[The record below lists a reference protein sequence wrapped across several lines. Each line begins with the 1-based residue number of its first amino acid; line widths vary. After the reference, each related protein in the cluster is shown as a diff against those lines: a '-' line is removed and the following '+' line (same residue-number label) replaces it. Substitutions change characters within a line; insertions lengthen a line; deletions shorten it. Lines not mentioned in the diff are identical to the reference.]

1 MTNWKE
7 DPKVNEAHEDF
18 RASVRDYAIALAN
31 DLDSVGKLAVARK
44 RQVNEK
50 LDVLLEAVAASGSPP
65 SPAQVCP
72 ICVGRGVVSYPPNTP
87 IDQPSFVSSST
98 GPWSCP
104 FCKGTMLVGAS
115 SGSTG
120 APPRDWPEDF
130 SHENGRYSCRCTLCG
145 KMFEGHKRRVI
156 CKLWAGAGSTGGA
169 PPAKEVWA
177 ILYED
182 ADKQVP
188 EVFVGHGAE
197 EAARRTFADRLMNW
211 TCHLLCT
218 AGGAPT

>member
-72 ICVGRGVVSYPPNTP
+72 ICVGRVVGSYPPNTP
-87 IDQPSFVSSST
+87 IDQPSFV
-98 GPWSCP
+98 
-104 FCKGTMLVGAS
+104 L
-115 SGSTG
+115 
-120 APPRDWPEDF
+120 
-130 SHENGRYSCRCTLCG
+130 L
-145 KMFEGHKRRVI
+145 
-156 CKLWAGAGSTGGA
+156 
-169 PPAKEVWA
+169 
-177 ILYED
+177 
-182 ADKQVP
+182 
-188 EVFVGHGAE
+188 HGAMVVPVLQGNN
-197 EAARRTFADRLMNW
+197 ACCGLVRL
-211 TCHLLCT
+211 HGGT
-218 AGGAPT
+218 AS

>member
-1 MTNWKE
+1 M
-7 DPKVNEAHEDF
+7 NEAHEVSA
-18 RASVRDYAIALAN
+18 RRSATMRSLAN
-31 DLDSVGKLAVARK
+31 DLDSVGKLRSRRK

-87 IDQPSFVSSST
+87 IDQPSFVSNSHGAMVVPVLQGNNACWGLSST
-98 GPWSCP
+98 
-104 FCKGTMLVGAS
+104 
-115 SGSTG
+115 STG
-120 APPRDWPEDF
+120 HRLVI
-130 SHENGRYSCRCTLCG
+130 GRKISRTKTVGTPADARSCG

-156 CKLWAGAGSTGGA
+156 CKLCAGAGSTRGA
-169 PPAKEVWA
+169 HRPPKKYGA

-188 EVFVGHGAE
+188 ECSSVMEQKKPLVARSQILDGAGRVTCFAPSGAHRHGTGW
-197 EAARRTFADRLMNW
+197 RRS
-211 TCHLLCT
+211 
-218 AGGAPT
+218 